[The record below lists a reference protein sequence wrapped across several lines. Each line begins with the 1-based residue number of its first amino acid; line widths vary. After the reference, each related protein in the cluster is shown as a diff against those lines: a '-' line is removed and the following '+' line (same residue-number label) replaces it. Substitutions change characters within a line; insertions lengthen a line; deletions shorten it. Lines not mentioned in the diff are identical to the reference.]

1 MPTSDKYFSMAKP
14 VISALISGDKK
25 RGRVR
30 WPFTVKRLIIQT
42 NDKKEI
48 ISYMD
53 TSTYSLAN
61 GIALTL
67 RTPAATGPHPTV
79 VLCHGF
85 CGIQPILLPAF
96 AEAFTRAG
104 FATVTFDYR
113 GFGDSGGERG
123 RLVPAMQIEDI
134 LSVVAWVGEQPALDA
149 GRIGVWGTSF
159 GGCHIFAA
167 AAQDARIKCMVSQLA
182 FADGEAIVTGHMNE
196 GEKRAFIDTLDKMAQ
211 KQQATGKEMM
221 VAITRVLSDAESK
234 AFFEENRTRFPQMDI
249 KIPFLTVRE
258 TLNYHPAEWAAKVT
272 CPTLVVI
279 AAEDSVN
286 PPAQGRALFDAVAAA
301 EKALHEEAGA
311 RHYDI
316 YSGEAFRRVSEVQTA
331 WFARHL

>member
-1 MPTSDKYFSMAKP
+1 
-14 VISALISGDKK
+14 
-25 RGRVR
+25 
-30 WPFTVKRLIIQT
+30 
-42 NDKKEI
+42 
-48 ISYMD
+48 MD
-53 TSTYSLAN
+53 TSTYSLTN

-67 RTPAATGPHPTV
+67 RTPAAAGPHPTV

-113 GFGDSGGERG
+113 GFGDSDGERG

-159 GGCHIFAA
+159 GGCHVFAA
-167 AAQDARIKCMVSQLA
+167 AAQDARIKCVVSQLA

-211 KQQATGKEMM
+211 KQQAHRGAPLLFT
-221 VAITRVLSDAESK
+221 A
-234 AFFEENRTRFPQMDI
+234 P
-249 KIPFLTVRE
+249 
-258 TLNYHPAEWAAKVT
+258 YH
-272 CPTLVVI
+272 
-279 AAEDSVN
+279 
-286 PPAQGRALFDAVAAA
+286 AVARFRSSARL
-301 EKALHEEAGA
+301 ALQPA
-311 RHYDI
+311 RL
-316 YSGEAFRRVSEVQTA
+316 SCR
-331 WFARHL
+331 